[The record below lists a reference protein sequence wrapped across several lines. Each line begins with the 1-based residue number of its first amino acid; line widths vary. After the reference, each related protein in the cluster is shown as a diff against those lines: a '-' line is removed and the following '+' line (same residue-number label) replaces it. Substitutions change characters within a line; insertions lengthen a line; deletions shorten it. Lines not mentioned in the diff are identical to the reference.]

1 MMFKKSRLRLANW
14 LSGGRILFDKEE
26 NKAMAIAGQYVGAG
40 LNIVG
45 SGGGSSGVYTLG
57 PQESNNVYLNS
68 DITLRITR
76 ANGGYII
83 NVQTGPV
90 SPQLYLIH
98 EDADFDTEL
107 GKIITMSQLRK

>member
-14 LSGGRILFDKEE
+14 LSKGRILFDKEE
-26 NKAMAIAGQYVGAG
+26 NKAMAIAGQYASAG
-40 LNIVG
+40 INIVG
-45 SGGGSSGVYTLG
+45 SGGGSGIYTIG
-57 PQESNNVYLNS
+57 AQESNMYINS

-98 EDADFDTEL
+98 EDADFNTEL